1 MVKLQCTEHEL
12 AVGMKKYISSP
23 RAHMLQGEGRYVG
36 TKIIGRYIDKLQERE
51 VLKGCIN
58 SVFTHVFMKI

>member
-23 RAHMLQGEGRYVG
+23 QAHMLQGEGRYVG
-36 TKIIGRYIDKLQERE
+36 TKIIGRYIDKLQE
-51 VLKGCIN
+51 
-58 SVFTHVFMKI
+58 